1 MRPSHLKTLRT
12 ALFLLFVLA
21 LVCLPFVI
29 FGESFV
35 LPILEAREHQ
45 TTWLVG
51 LAIILLASDSVAP
64 VPATLVIIFLAAK
77 AGTLAGIIGGTL
89 GMSAGVLT
97 AGWIGREAVGRLAP
111 RFFPEDELIR
121 LRNALQRQLVL
132 TLACWRSVPVLA
144 ETSVIVAAATGV
156 PVARIFWVTVL
167 PNFIIST
174 IYSVA
179 AEDSLATAAVTFFA
193 IIAVS
198 FALWWLLRRRLPT
211 A

>member
-179 AEDSLATAAVTFFA
+179 AEDSLGTAAVTFFA